1 MGIFQDVLAWSKD
14 LPSWQS
20 DLLRRLVVH
29 GSADETDLQEVLGL
43 LKAECGLTGS
53 SETKAV
59 RLSAEHLPSGSETSA
74 RPSLVRLAGVKGVN
88 ALATGQTLQ
97 FAEEGVTLVYGRNA
111 AGKSGY
117 SRILKHACKARDVK
131 EPILPNVLETTQP
144 PAEAEITILNKGAE
158 QGIVWK
164 EGGPGSALLGA
175 VAVLDNRCAR
185 LYVDA
190 SDAVAYMPYGLDV
203 FHGLCNATDELK
215 RRLDGE
221 ASALRRAMP
230 VLPSCADGTVAATFI
245 ASMSHKTT
253 DEQIESACAF
263 CGDDAKTLAELRTLR
278 ANDPA
283 VVAERKRRLSKRVET
298 ARASLKPR
306 ELALSRSALD
316 AARDLAVE
324 LVESRKTASISAQ
337 LLTEGG
343 MLPGTGGGPWKQ
355 MFLAA
360 EQYSAVAYEGSE
372 FPKTDGEAVCVL
384 CQQPLDSDASGRM
397 LRFRSYVDSEVQKK
411 SAQLQTDFDTAM
423 SALRAAATAPWVI
436 DDALTDEIK
445 EAVSDDIGSFD
456 LLRTWFA
463 DSAKSLNA
471 ILPDSEWPKFEPHP
485 EVAALLAKIGAELVD
500 QARIADEASAPEQ
513 LVMLDAEIAE
523 LASREALAAA
533 KNLIVAGV
541 KILKSVQAYEK
552 CISGLGTRSIT
563 SKGTAVT
570 TQYVTTELVEG
581 FANELQALGVGAGVA
596 ISSTP
601 DKGKVKLG
609 VSLPGCTDR
618 KAQLS
623 AVLSEGEQKAVAL
636 SAFLA
641 ELNAVGHLGPIV
653 LDDPVS
659 SLDHN
664 HRSKVAHRLT
674 EEAVKRQVIVF
685 THDIVFVNDLLSE
698 GEQVG
703 RIPRLVTVRSSESQ
717 GPGVCS
723 PDGPPAEL
731 LDCTKILDQLRRE
744 TPRLVLANDM
754 SDDEYKR
761 SLDAA
766 YTLLRKGWE
775 RSIETVLFN
784 KVLRSLSDEVQPGRL
799 AGITV
804 ESDDVAQVEKG
815 YGRCS
820 SVLHRMA
827 ESRDAPLPSTEDFK
841 ADVQALD
848 DFVRAV
854 KTRRKQSV

>member
-1 MGIFQDVLAWSKD
+1 M
-14 LPSWQS
+14 P
-20 DLLRRLVVH
+20 
-29 GSADETDLQEVLGL
+29 
-43 LKAECGLTGS
+43 C
-53 SETKAV
+53 
-59 RLSAEHLPSGSETSA
+59 
-74 RPSLVRLAGVKGVN
+74 
-88 ALATGQTLQ
+88 AL
-97 FAEEGVTLVYGRNA
+97 
-111 AGKSGY
+111 
-117 SRILKHACKARDVK
+117 H
-131 EPILPNVLETTQP
+131 
-144 PAEAEITILNKGAE
+144 
-158 QGIVWK
+158 
-164 EGGPGSALLGA
+164 LGA

-190 SDAVAYMPYGLDV
+190 SDTVAYMPYGLDV
-203 FHGLCNATDELK
+203 FHGLCNATDEMK
-215 RRLDGE
+215 RRLEGE
-221 ASALRRAMP
+221 ASALRHAMP
-230 VLPSCADGTVAATFI
+230 ILPSCAQGTAAATFI
-245 ASMSHKTT
+245 ASMSQKTT

-263 CGDDAKTLAELRTLR
+263 GEDDAKRLIDLRTLR

-283 VVAERKRRLSKRVET
+283 VVAGRKRRLSKRVET
-298 ARASLKPR
+298 ARASLEPR
-306 ELALSRSALD
+306 ELALSQAALD
-316 AARDLAVE
+316 ATRDLAVE
-324 LVESRKTASISAQ
+324 LVESRKAASIAAQ

-360 EQYSAVAYEGSE
+360 EQYSAVAYEGAE
-372 FPKTDGEAVCVL
+372 FPKTDDDAVCVL
-384 CQQPLDSDASGRM
+384 CQQPLDADASERM
-397 LRFRSYVDSEVQKK
+397 LRFRSYVDSEVQRQ
-411 SAQLQTDFDTAM
+411 STQLQSEFDAAM
-423 SALRAAATAPWVI
+423 LALRAAATAPWEI
-436 DDALTDEIK
+436 DDALADEIK
-445 EAVSDDIGSFD
+445 EAVPDDIASFD
-456 LLRTWFA
+456 KLRTWFA
-463 DSAKSLNA
+463 DSAKSLSA
-471 ILPDSEWPKFEPHP
+471 IRPDVKWPKFEPHQ
-485 EVAALLAKIGAELVD
+485 EVAALLATIGAELDD
-500 QARIADEASAPEQ
+500 QARIADEASKPEE
-513 LVMLDAEIAE
+513 LVKLDAEIDE

-533 KNLIVAGV
+533 KSLIIAGI

-563 SKGTAVT
+563 SKGTALT

-581 FANELQALGVGAGVA
+581 FAKELQALGVGARVA

-623 AVLSEGEQKAVAL
+623 VVLSEGEQKAVAL

-653 LDDPVS
+653 LDDSVS

-674 EEAVKRQVIVF
+674 AEAARRQVIIF

-731 LDCTKILDQLRRE
+731 LDCSKILDQLRKE
-744 TPRLVLANDM
+744 TPRLVLANAA
-754 SDDEYKR
+754 SDDDYR
-761 SLDAA
+761 RALDAD

-775 RSIETVLFN
+775 KSIETVLFN

-799 AGITV
+799 TGITV
-804 ESDDVAQVEKG
+804 EPHDVLRVEKG

-827 ESRDAPLPSTEDFK
+827 ESRDAPLPSTDDFK

-854 KTRRKQSV
+854 RTRRKQSA